1 MCINASRTNE
11 HSTTSNQM
19 CVYIQIFKK
28 VWQVVIST
36 AGLINEWLLILYEQ
50 NGQ

>member
-1 MCINASRTNE
+1 M
-11 HSTTSNQM
+11 STQLHQIKCV
-19 CVYIQIFKK
+19 CVYKFLKK

>member
-1 MCINASRTNE
+1 M
-11 HSTTSNQM
+11 STQLRQIK